1 MTEAHALQRMT
12 LDEYLA
18 FEAASETKHEWV
30 NGEVYAMAGGTMR
43 HARLAVR
50 VASALER
57 VATPHGCE
65 VFSSDLLVTVEA
77 TGRRT
82 YPDLTVLCGPR
93 QADPKNRHS
102 LMNPTMIVE
111 VLSDS
116 TESSDRGDKW
126 RHYRRIES
134 LQTYVLVNT
143 REARIEVYTR
153 SGDAWRFSEAGPGEV
168 AHLGLHDLTLDVDS
182 VYAGVSEDDE

>member
-1 MTEAHALQRMT
+1 MT

-43 HARLAVR
+43 HARLASR
-50 VASALER
+50 VNAQLER
-57 VATPHGCE
+57 GFDPHGCE
-65 VFSSDLLVTVEA
+65 VFSSDLLVTIQA

-82 YPDLTVLCGPR
+82 YPDVTVLCGPKLR
-93 QADPKNRHS
+93 DPKNRHS

-116 TESSDRGDKW
+116 TEMSDRGDKW

-153 SGDAWRFSEAGPGEV
+153 TGDAWRFSEAGPGEV
-168 AHLGLHDLTLDVDS
+168 AHLGLHDVTLDVDS
-182 VYAGVSEDDE
+182 LYAGVSEDAD

>member
-1 MTEAHALQRMT
+1 MT

-18 FEAASETKHEWV
+18 FEATSETKHEWV
-30 NGEVYAMAGGTMR
+30 NGEVCAMAGGTMR
-43 HARLAVR
+43 HARIAI
-50 VASALER
+50 R
-57 VATPHGCE
+57 VATELERCFAPRGCE

-82 YPDLTVLCGPR
+82 YPDLTVLCGPKHR
-93 QADPKNRHS
+93 DPKNRHS

-116 TESSDRGDKW
+116 TEMNDRGDKW
-126 RHYRRIES
+126 QHYRRIGS

-153 SGDAWRFSEAGPGEV
+153 TGDAWRFSEAGPGEV
-168 AHLGLHDLTLDVDS
+168 AHLGLHDVTLDVDS
-182 VYAGVSEDDE
+182 LYLGVSEDAD